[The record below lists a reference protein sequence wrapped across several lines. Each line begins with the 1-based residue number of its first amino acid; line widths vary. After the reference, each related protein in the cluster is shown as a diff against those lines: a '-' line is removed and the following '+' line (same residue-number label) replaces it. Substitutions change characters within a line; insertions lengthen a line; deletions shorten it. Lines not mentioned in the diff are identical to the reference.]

1 LDAARRQRLRDGLV
15 TGSTLPPEKGAAVV
29 DYTFYP
35 CRADG
40 SSMAFDAAEFS
51 RDEDARAFA
60 QRVLERH
67 DSAVE
72 VEIWAG
78 ERRLGRISRR
88 GAD

>member
-1 LDAARRQRLRDGLV
+1 
-15 TGSTLPPEKGAAVV
+15 V

-40 SSMAFDAAEFS
+40 SSMAFDAVELTH
-51 RDEDARAFA
+51 DEDARAFA
-60 QRVLERH
+60 QRVLDRH

-78 ERRLGRISRR
+78 ERRLGKIARKDE
-88 GAD
+88 G